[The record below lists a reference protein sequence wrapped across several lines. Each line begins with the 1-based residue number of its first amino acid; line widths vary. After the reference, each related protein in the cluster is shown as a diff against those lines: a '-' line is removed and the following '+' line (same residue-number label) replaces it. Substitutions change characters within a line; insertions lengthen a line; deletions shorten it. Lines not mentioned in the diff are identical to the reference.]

1 LGSYITQIQ
10 FGWVGRLV
18 GGLVGVMKN
27 WFKKINVLAKID
39 A

>member
-1 LGSYITQIQ
+1 
-10 FGWVGRLV
+10 LV

>member
-1 LGSYITQIQ
+1 VGGLV
-10 FGWVGRLV
+10 GWLV

>member
-1 LGSYITQIQ
+1 MGGLV
-10 FGWVGRLV
+10 GWLV
-18 GGLVGVMKN
+18 GGLAGVMEN

>member
-1 LGSYITQIQ
+1 V
-10 FGWVGRLV
+10 GWSV

-27 WFKKINVLAKID
+27 WFKKINVLAKIH